1 MLTESELALYFAV
14 SLASMRSFLRCRCRC
29 FSGKYNLE
37 EVKETMGVR

>member
-1 MLTESELALYFAV
+1 MLTELELSWYFAV
-14 SLASMRSFLRCRCRC
+14 SLSTMRSFLRCRCRC